1 MYEPI
6 FNSRSRIEQLK
17 QELGEAQDD
26 IDSTN
31 TTIRR
36 LDRTNDEL
44 TSQCE
49 GLQVQVEHLTSRL
62 RSMPISDHLSPFRRI
77 SRMSAPGGIIG
88 STSAGFGILH
98 DQDMEDT
105 SSTDENE
112 FSFTAVDQE
121 EEEIIINETDV

>member
-1 MYEPI
+1 M
-6 FNSRSRIEQLK
+6 
-17 QELGEAQDD
+17 GEAQDD

-77 SRMSAPGGIIG
+77 SRMSAPGGIIS
-88 STSAGFGILH
+88 STCGGFDILH
-98 DQDMEDT
+98 DQDLEDT

-112 FSFTAVDQE
+112 FSFTAADAE
-121 EEEIIINETDV
+121 EELIINETDV

>member
-77 SRMSAPGGIIG
+77 SRMSAPGGIIS
-88 STSAGFGILH
+88 STCGGFDILH
-98 DQDMEDT
+98 DQDLEDT

-121 EEEIIINETDV
+121 EEIIINETDV

>member
-1 MYEPI
+1 
-6 FNSRSRIEQLK
+6 
-17 QELGEAQDD
+17 
-26 IDSTN
+26 
-31 TTIRR
+31 
-36 LDRTNDEL
+36 
-44 TSQCE
+44 
-49 GLQVQVEHLTSRL
+49 
-62 RSMPISDHLSPFRRI
+62 
-77 SRMSAPGGIIG
+77 MSAPGGIIG

>member
-62 RSMPISDHLSPFRRI
+62 RSMPISDHLSPFR
-77 SRMSAPGGIIG
+77 
-88 STSAGFGILH
+88 
-98 DQDMEDT
+98 
-105 SSTDENE
+105 
-112 FSFTAVDQE
+112 
-121 EEEIIINETDV
+121 